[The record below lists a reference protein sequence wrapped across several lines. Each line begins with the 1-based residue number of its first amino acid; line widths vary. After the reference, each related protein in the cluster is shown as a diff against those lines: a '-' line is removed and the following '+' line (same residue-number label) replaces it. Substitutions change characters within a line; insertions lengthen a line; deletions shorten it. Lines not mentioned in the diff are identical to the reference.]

1 MSIAKVKEFM
11 KTRGRENDVLEFS
24 VSSATVDLAAEALGC
39 KPAHIAKTVSLYDK
53 DGTGAVIVVTA
64 GDRKIDNGKFKRLF
78 GFKPHMIAWED
89 VEKLTG
95 HAPGGVCPFVNPD
108 GVKSTATYRLK
119 ITTTFTPRAARPT
132 RRSALLPTKFT
143 KLSDSSGWVD
153 VTNPANN
160 HENGVAARTSANLK
174 VDGKS
179 VSETG
184 RGACG
189 VSRRGIGRR
198 TRLRRIP
205 CRKNRQNAYI

>member
-53 DGTGAVIVVTA
+53 DGADAVIVVTA

-108 GVKSTATYRLK
+108 GVKKYCDVSLKDYDYVYPACGSSNSAIRL
-119 ITTTFTPRAARPT
+119 TPDEVYE
-132 RRSALLPTKFT
+132 
-143 KLSDSSGWVD
+143 LSDSSGWVD
-153 VTNPANN
+153 VTKPR
-160 HENGVAARTSANLK
+160 E
-174 VDGKS
+174 
-179 VSETG
+179 
-184 RGACG
+184 
-189 VSRRGIGRR
+189 
-198 TRLRRIP
+198 
-205 CRKNRQNAYI
+205 